1 MCYAD
6 KAFEVIKGR
15 SGKMKFLLTAVN
27 AKYIHSNPAVY
38 SLKRYAGEYTD
49 AVEIA
54 EYTINNRM
62 EDILEDIYRRKPDV
76 IGFSCYIWNIGMIE
90 KLMGELHKLMPALP
104 VFLGGPEVTYDAD
117 KLLEKYP
124 YVTGIFIGEGEAT
137 FAEVVKYYVTKEQVE
152 ARCANP
158 GEQSAAGEKANVSE
172 EKHKSLEDIPGL
184 MLRSGMTPARAP
196 LNLTEVPFLYDDMAP
211 FQNRIIYYETQR
223 GCPFRCSYCLSSIDK
238 TVRFRDIN
246 VVKKELAFFLEKK
259 VKQVKFVDRTFNCN
273 HDHAMAVWQYL
284 YEHDNGVTNFHFEI
298 AGDILREDELA
309 LLKKLRPGLVQFE
322 IGVQSTNTDTLR
334 EIRRVM
340 DIGKL
345 KQVVAAIKAGHNIHV
360 HLDLIAGLPFENY
373 DSFASSFDDVYAM
386 EPDQLQLGFLKVLKG
401 SHMAEMAESYGLV
414 YTDYAPYEVLYT
426 NWLSFTEVCRLKR
439 IEEMVEIYYNSGQFA
454 HSLPVMLADYA
465 ASGEGTFAK
474 GAFAFYEA
482 LADFY
487 EEQGFFVETPS
498 RIYRYQALLSF
509 AKTIDPQREDLY
521 KELLTFDL
529 YVRENAKS
537 RPDFACSLQE
547 MQPDIHAFYKKEEK
561 ERKYLPHLSGIPAPQ
576 LSRMTHLEPFR
587 YSVWETDVSEIKKLA
602 HRTFLLFDYDHRNP
616 LTKEARTVW
625 LPNE

>member
-1 MCYAD
+1 
-6 KAFEVIKGR
+6 
-15 SGKMKFLLTAVN
+15 MKFLLVAVN

-38 SLKRYAGEYTD
+38 SLKRFAGEYTD

-62 EDILEDIYRRKPDV
+62 EDILEDIYRRKPDA
-76 IGFSCYIWNIGMIE
+76 IGFSCYIWNIGMVE
-90 KLMGELHKLMPALP
+90 KLMGELHKLLPQLP

-117 KLLEKYP
+117 KLLRKYP
-124 YVTGIFIGEGEAT
+124 YLTGIFIGEGEAT
-137 FAEVVKYYVTKEQVE
+137 FAQVVKYYVKK
-152 ARCANP
+152 NP
-158 GEQSAAGEKANVSE
+158 E
-172 EKHKSLEDIPGL
+172 SLEDIPGL
-184 MLRSGMTPARAP
+184 MLRSGMTPERKP
-196 LNLTEVPFLYDDMAP
+196 LNLTDVPFLYDDMAP
-211 FQNRIIYYETQR
+211 FTNRIIYYETQR

-238 TVRFRDIN
+238 TVRFRDIE

-298 AGDILREDELA
+298 AGDILREDEIA
-309 LLKKLRPGLVQFE
+309 LVAKMRPGLVQFE

-340 DIGKL
+340 DIEKL
-345 KQVVAAIKAGHNIHV
+345 KQVVAALKAAHNVHI
-360 HLDLIAGLPFENY
+360 HLDLIAGLPYEDY
-373 DSFASSFDDVYAM
+373 DSFARSFDDVYAM
-386 EPDQLQLGFLKVLKG
+386 EPEQLQLGFLKVLKG
-401 SHMAEMAESYGLV
+401 SYMAEMAESYGLV

-426 NWLSFTEVCRLKR
+426 NWLSFTEICRLKR

-454 HSLPVMLADYA
+454 HSLPVMIADF
-465 ASGEGTFAK
+465 GQ

-509 AKTIDPQREDLY
+509 AKTIHPEREELY
-521 KELLTFDL
+521 KELLLFDL
-529 YVRENAKS
+529 YVRENLKS
-537 RPDFACSLQE
+537 RPDFAPDLHDLQ
-547 MQPDIHAFYKKEEK
+547 PVIHAFYKKEES
-561 ERKYLPHLSGIPAPQ
+561 ERRYLPHLSEIPAPQ
-576 LSRMTHLEPFR
+576 LSRMTHLEPFS
-587 YSVWETDVSEIKKLA
+587 YSVWATDVSEVKRLPEQA
-602 HRTFLLFDYDHRNP
+602 FLLFDYDHRDP
-616 LTKEARTVW
+616 LTREAKVLW
-625 LPNE
+625 PENV

>member
-1 MCYAD
+1 
-6 KAFEVIKGR
+6 
-15 SGKMKFLLTAVN
+15 MKFLLVAVN

-38 SLKRYAGEYTD
+38 SLKRFAGEYTD

-76 IGFSCYIWNIGMIE
+76 IGFSCYIWNIGMVE
-90 KLMGELHKLMPALP
+90 KLMGELHKLLPKLP

-117 KLLEKYP
+117 KLLRKYP
-124 YVTGIFIGEGEAT
+124 YLTGIFIGEGEAT

-152 ARCANP
+152 ARCANL

-184 MLRSGMTPARAP
+184 MLRSGMTPERKP
-196 LNLTEVPFLYDDMAP
+196 LNLTDVPFLYDDMAP
-211 FQNRIIYYETQR
+211 FTNRIIYYETQR

-238 TVRFRDIN
+238 TVRFRDIE

-298 AGDILREDELA
+298 AGDILREDEIA
-309 LLKKLRPGLVQFE
+309 LVAKMRPGLVQFE

-340 DIGKL
+340 DIEKL
-345 KQVVAAIKAGHNIHV
+345 KQVVAALKAAHNVHI
-360 HLDLIAGLPFENY
+360 HLDLIAGLPYEDY
-373 DSFASSFDDVYAM
+373 DSFARSFDDVYAM
-386 EPDQLQLGFLKVLKG
+386 EPEQLQLGFLKVLKG
-401 SHMAEMAESYGLV
+401 SYMAEMAESYGLV

-426 NWLSFTEVCRLKR
+426 NWLSFTEICRLKR

-454 HSLPVMLADYA
+454 HSLPVMIADF
-465 ASGEGTFAK
+465 GQ

-509 AKTIDPQREDLY
+509 AKSIHPERQELY
-521 KELLTFDL
+521 KELLLFDL
-529 YVRENAKS
+529 YVRENLKS
-537 RPDFACSLQE
+537 RPDFAPDLHDLQ
-547 MQPDIHAFYKKEEK
+547 PVIHAFYKKEES
-561 ERKYLPHLSGIPAPQ
+561 ERRYLPHLSEIPAPQ
-576 LSRMTHLEPFR
+576 LSRMTHLEPFS
-587 YSVWETDVSEIKKLA
+587 YSVWATDVSEVKKLQEQA
-602 HRTFLLFDYDHRNP
+602 FLLFDYDHRDP
-616 LTKEARTVW
+616 LTREAKVLW
-625 LPNE
+625 PENV

>member
-1 MCYAD
+1 
-6 KAFEVIKGR
+6 
-15 SGKMKFLLTAVN
+15 MKFLLVAVN

-38 SLKRYAGEYTD
+38 SLKRFAGEYTD

-62 EDILEDIYRRKPDV
+62 EDILEDIYRRKPDA
-76 IGFSCYIWNIGMIE
+76 IGFSCYIWNIGMVE
-90 KLMGELHKLMPALP
+90 KLMGELHKLLPQLP

-117 KLLEKYP
+117 KLLRKYP
-124 YVTGIFIGEGEAT
+124 YLTGIFIGEGEAT
-137 FAEVVKYYVTKEQVE
+137 FAQVVKYYVKK
-152 ARCANP
+152 NP
-158 GEQSAAGEKANVSE
+158 E
-172 EKHKSLEDIPGL
+172 SLEDIPGL
-184 MLRSGMTPARAP
+184 MLRSGMTPERKP
-196 LNLTEVPFLYDDMAP
+196 LNLTDVPFLYDDMAP
-211 FQNRIIYYETQR
+211 FTNRIIYYETQR

-238 TVRFRDIN
+238 TVRFRDIE

-284 YEHDNGVTNFHFEI
+284 YDHDNGVTNFHFEI
-298 AGDILREDELA
+298 AGDILREDEIA
-309 LLKKLRPGLVQFE
+309 LVAKMRPGLVQFE

-345 KQVVAAIKAGHNIHV
+345 KQVVAALKAAHNVHI
-360 HLDLIAGLPFENY
+360 HLDLIAGLPYEDY
-373 DSFASSFDDVYAM
+373 DSFARSFDDVYAM
-386 EPDQLQLGFLKVLKG
+386 EPEQLQLGFLKVLKG
-401 SHMAEMAESYGLV
+401 SYMAEMAESYGLV

-426 NWLSFTEVCRLKR
+426 NWLSFTEICRLKR

-454 HSLPVMLADYA
+454 HSLPVMIADF
-465 ASGEGTFAK
+465 GQ

-509 AKTIDPQREDLY
+509 AKTIHPECEELY
-521 KELLTFDL
+521 KELLLFDL
-529 YVRENAKS
+529 YVRENLKS
-537 RPDFACSLQE
+537 RPDFAPDLHDLQ
-547 MQPDIHAFYKKEEK
+547 PVIHAFYKKEES
-561 ERKYLPHLSGIPAPQ
+561 ERRYLPHLSEIPAPQ
-576 LSRMTHLEPFR
+576 LSRMTHLEPFS
-587 YSVWETDVSEIKKLA
+587 YSVWAADVSEVKKLPEQA
-602 HRTFLLFDYDHRNP
+602 FLLFDYDHRDP
-616 LTKEARTVW
+616 LTREAKVLW
-625 LPNE
+625 PENV

>member
-1 MCYAD
+1 
-6 KAFEVIKGR
+6 
-15 SGKMKFLLTAVN
+15 MKFLLVAVN

-38 SLKRYAGEYTD
+38 SLKRFAGEYTD

-62 EDILEDIYRRKPDV
+62 EDILEDIYRRKPDA
-76 IGFSCYIWNIGMIE
+76 IGFSCYIWNIGMVE
-90 KLMGELHKLMPALP
+90 KLMGELHKLLPQLP

-117 KLLEKYP
+117 KLLRKYP
-124 YVTGIFIGEGEAT
+124 YLTGIFIGEGEAT
-137 FAEVVKYYVTKEQVE
+137 FAQVVKYYVKK
-152 ARCANP
+152 NP
-158 GEQSAAGEKANVSE
+158 E
-172 EKHKSLEDIPGL
+172 SLEDIPGL
-184 MLRSGMTPARAP
+184 MLRSGMTPERKP
-196 LNLTEVPFLYDDMAP
+196 LNLTDVPFLYDDMAP
-211 FQNRIIYYETQR
+211 FTNRIIYYETQR

-238 TVRFRDIN
+238 TVRFRDIE

-298 AGDILREDELA
+298 AGDILREDEIA
-309 LLKKLRPGLVQFE
+309 LVAKMRPGLVQFE

-340 DIGKL
+340 DIEKL
-345 KQVVAAIKAGHNIHV
+345 KQVVAALKAAHNVHI
-360 HLDLIAGLPFENY
+360 HLDLIAGLPYEDY
-373 DSFASSFDDVYAM
+373 DSFARSFDDVYAM
-386 EPDQLQLGFLKVLKG
+386 EPEQLQLGFLKVLKG
-401 SHMAEMAESYGLV
+401 SYMAEMAESYGLV

-426 NWLSFTEVCRLKR
+426 NWLSFTEICRLKR

-454 HSLPVMLADYA
+454 HSLPVMIADF
-465 ASGEGTFAK
+465 GR

-509 AKTIDPQREDLY
+509 AKSIHPERQELY
-521 KELLTFDL
+521 KELLLFDL
-529 YVRENAKS
+529 YVRENLKS
-537 RPDFACSLQE
+537 RPDFAPDLHDLQ
-547 MQPDIHAFYKKEEK
+547 PVIHAFYKKEES
-561 ERKYLPHLSGIPAPQ
+561 ERRYLPHLSEIPAPQ
-576 LSRMTHLEPFR
+576 LSRMTHLEPFS
-587 YSVWETDVSEIKKLA
+587 YSVWATDVSEVKRLPEQA
-602 HRTFLLFDYDHRNP
+602 FLLFDYDHRDP
-616 LTKEARTVW
+616 LTREAKVLW
-625 LPNE
+625 LENV

>member
-1 MCYAD
+1 
-6 KAFEVIKGR
+6 
-15 SGKMKFLLTAVN
+15 MKFLLVAVN

-38 SLKRYAGEYTD
+38 SLKRFAGEYTD

-76 IGFSCYIWNIGMIE
+76 IGFSCYIWNIGMVE
-90 KLMGELHKLMPALP
+90 KLMGGLHKLLPKLP

-117 KLLEKYP
+117 KLLRKYP
-124 YVTGIFIGEGEAT
+124 YLTGIFIGEGEAT
-137 FAEVVKYYVTKEQVE
+137 FAQVVKYYVKK
-152 ARCANP
+152 NP
-158 GEQSAAGEKANVSE
+158 E
-172 EKHKSLEDIPGL
+172 SLEDIPGL
-184 MLRSGMTPARAP
+184 MLRSGMTPERKP
-196 LNLTEVPFLYDDMAP
+196 LNLTDVPFLYDDMAP
-211 FQNRIIYYETQR
+211 FTNRIIYYETQR

-238 TVRFRDIN
+238 TVRFRDIE
-246 VVKKELAFFLEKK
+246 VVKRELAFFLEKK

-298 AGDILREDELA
+298 AGDILREDEIA
-309 LLKKLRPGLVQFE
+309 LVAKMRPGLVQFE

-340 DIGKL
+340 DIEKL
-345 KQVVAAIKAGHNIHV
+345 KQVVAALKAAHNVHI
-360 HLDLIAGLPFENY
+360 HLDLIAGLPYEDY
-373 DSFASSFDDVYAM
+373 DSFARSFNDVYAM
-386 EPDQLQLGFLKVLKG
+386 EPEQLQLGFLKVLKG
-401 SHMAEMAESYGLV
+401 SYMAEMAESYGLV

-426 NWLSFTEVCRLKR
+426 NWLSFTEICRLKR

-454 HSLPVMLADYA
+454 HSLPVMIADF
-465 ASGEGTFAK
+465 GQ

-509 AKTIDPQREDLY
+509 AKSIHPERQELY
-521 KELLTFDL
+521 KELLLFDL
-529 YVRENAKS
+529 YVRENLKS
-537 RPDFACSLQE
+537 RPDFAPDLHDLQ
-547 MQPDIHAFYKKEEK
+547 PVIHAFYKKEES
-561 ERKYLPHLSGIPAPQ
+561 ERRYLPHLSEIPAPQ
-576 LSRMTHLEPFR
+576 LSRMTHLEPFS
-587 YSVWETDVSEIKKLA
+587 YSVWATDVSGVKRLPEQA
-602 HRTFLLFDYDHRNP
+602 FLLFDYDHRDP
-616 LTKEARTVW
+616 LTKEAKVLW
-625 LPNE
+625 PENV

>member
-1 MCYAD
+1 
-6 KAFEVIKGR
+6 
-15 SGKMKFLLTAVN
+15 MKFLLVAVN

-38 SLKRYAGEYTD
+38 SLKRFAGEYTD

-62 EDILEDIYRRKPDV
+62 EDILEDIYRRKPDA
-76 IGFSCYIWNIGMIE
+76 IGFSCYIWNIGMVE
-90 KLMGELHKLMPALP
+90 KLMGELHKLLPQLP

-117 KLLEKYP
+117 KLLRKYP
-124 YVTGIFIGEGEAT
+124 YLTGIFIGEGEAT
-137 FAEVVKYYVTKEQVE
+137 FAQVVKYYVKK
-152 ARCANP
+152 NP
-158 GEQSAAGEKANVSE
+158 E
-172 EKHKSLEDIPGL
+172 SLEDIPGL
-184 MLRSGMTPARAP
+184 MLRSGMTPERKP
-196 LNLTEVPFLYDDMAP
+196 LNLTDVPFLYDDMAP
-211 FQNRIIYYETQR
+211 FTNRIIYYETQR

-238 TVRFRDIN
+238 TVRFRDIE
-246 VVKKELAFFLEKK
+246 VVKRELAFFLEKK

-298 AGDILREDELA
+298 AGDILREDEIA
-309 LLKKLRPGLVQFE
+309 LVAKMRPGLVQFE

-345 KQVVAAIKAGHNIHV
+345 KQVVAALKAAHNVHI
-360 HLDLIAGLPFENY
+360 HLDLIAGLPYEDY
-373 DSFASSFDDVYAM
+373 DSFARSFDDVYAM
-386 EPDQLQLGFLKVLKG
+386 EPEQLQLGFLKVLKG
-401 SHMAEMAESYGLV
+401 SYMAEMAESYGLV

-426 NWLSFTEVCRLKR
+426 NWLSFTEICRLKR

-454 HSLPVMLADYA
+454 HSLPVMIADF
-465 ASGEGTFAK
+465 GQ

-509 AKTIDPQREDLY
+509 AKTIHPEREELY
-521 KELLTFDL
+521 KELLLFDL
-529 YVRENAKS
+529 YVRENLKS
-537 RPDFACSLQE
+537 RPDFAPDLHDLQ
-547 MQPDIHAFYKKEEK
+547 PVIHAFYKKEES
-561 ERKYLPHLSGIPAPQ
+561 ERRYLPHLSEIPAPQ
-576 LSRMTHLEPFR
+576 LSRMTHLEPFS
-587 YSVWETDVSEIKKLA
+587 YSVWATDVSEVKRLQEQA
-602 HRTFLLFDYDHRNP
+602 FLLFDYDHRDP
-616 LTKEARTVW
+616 LTREAKVLW
-625 LPNE
+625 PENV

>member
-1 MCYAD
+1 
-6 KAFEVIKGR
+6 
-15 SGKMKFLLTAVN
+15 MKFLLVAVN

-38 SLKRYAGEYTD
+38 SLKRFAGEYTD

-76 IGFSCYIWNIGMIE
+76 IGFSCYIWNIGMVE
-90 KLMGELHKLMPALP
+90 KLMGELHKLLPKLP

-117 KLLEKYP
+117 KLLRKYP
-124 YVTGIFIGEGEAT
+124 YLTGIFIGEGEAT
-137 FAEVVKYYVTKEQVE
+137 FAQVVKYYVKK
-152 ARCANP
+152 NP
-158 GEQSAAGEKANVSE
+158 A
-172 EKHKSLEDIPGL
+172 SLEDIPGL
-184 MLRSGMTPARAP
+184 MLRSGMTPERKP
-196 LNLTEVPFLYDDMAP
+196 LNLTDVPFLYDDMAP
-211 FQNRIIYYETQR
+211 FTNRIIYYETQR

-238 TVRFRDIN
+238 TVRFRDIE

-284 YEHDNGVTNFHFEI
+284 YDHDNGVTNFHFEI
-298 AGDILREDELA
+298 AGDILREDEIA
-309 LLKKLRPGLVQFE
+309 LVAKMRPGLVQFE

-340 DIGKL
+340 DIEKL
-345 KQVVAAIKAGHNIHV
+345 KQVVAALKAAHNVHI
-360 HLDLIAGLPFENY
+360 HLDLIAGLPYEDY
-373 DSFASSFDDVYAM
+373 DSFARSFDDVYAM
-386 EPDQLQLGFLKVLKG
+386 EPEQLQLGFLKVLKG
-401 SHMAEMAESYGLV
+401 SYMAEMAESYGLV

-426 NWLSFTEVCRLKR
+426 NWLSFTEICRLKR

-454 HSLPVMLADYA
+454 HSLPVMIADL
-465 ASGEGTFAK
+465 GQ

-509 AKTIDPQREDLY
+509 AKSIHPERQELY
-521 KELLTFDL
+521 KELLLFDL
-529 YVRENAKS
+529 YVRENLKS
-537 RPDFACSLQE
+537 RPDFAPDLHDLQ
-547 MQPDIHAFYKKEEK
+547 PVIHAFYKKEES
-561 ERKYLPHLSGIPAPQ
+561 ERRYLPHLSEIPAPQ
-576 LSRMTHLEPFR
+576 LSRMTHLEPFS
-587 YSVWETDVSEIKKLA
+587 YSVWATDVSGVKRLPEQA
-602 HRTFLLFDYDHRNP
+602 FLLFDYDHRDP
-616 LTKEARTVW
+616 LTREAKVLW
-625 LPNE
+625 PENV

>member
-1 MCYAD
+1 
-6 KAFEVIKGR
+6 
-15 SGKMKFLLTAVN
+15 MKFLLVAVN

-38 SLKRYAGEYTD
+38 SLKRFAGEYTD

-62 EDILEDIYRRKPDV
+62 EDILEDIYRRKPDA
-76 IGFSCYIWNIGMIE
+76 IGFSCYIWNIGMVE
-90 KLMGELHKLMPALP
+90 KLMGELHKLLPKLP

-117 KLLEKYP
+117 KLLRKYP
-124 YVTGIFIGEGEAT
+124 YLTGIFIGEGEAT
-137 FAEVVKYYVTKEQVE
+137 FAQVVKYYVKK
-152 ARCANP
+152 NP
-158 GEQSAAGEKANVSE
+158 E
-172 EKHKSLEDIPGL
+172 SLEDIPGL
-184 MLRSGMTPARAP
+184 MLRSGMTPERKP
-196 LNLTEVPFLYDDMAP
+196 LNLTDVPFLYDDMAP
-211 FQNRIIYYETQR
+211 FTNRIIYYETQR

-238 TVRFRDIN
+238 TVRFRDIE

-298 AGDILREDELA
+298 AGDILREDEIA
-309 LLKKLRPGLVQFE
+309 LVAKMRPGLVQFE

-340 DIGKL
+340 DIEKL
-345 KQVVAAIKAGHNIHV
+345 KQVVAALKAAHNVHI
-360 HLDLIAGLPFENY
+360 HLDLIAGLPYEDY
-373 DSFASSFDDVYAM
+373 DSFARSFDDVYAM
-386 EPDQLQLGFLKVLKG
+386 EPEQLQLGFLKVLKG
-401 SHMAEMAESYGLV
+401 SYMAEMAESYGLV

-426 NWLSFTEVCRLKR
+426 NWLSFTEICRLKR

-454 HSLPVMLADYA
+454 HSLPVMIADF
-465 ASGEGTFAK
+465 GQ

-509 AKTIDPQREDLY
+509 AKTIHPEREELY
-521 KELLTFDL
+521 KELLLFDL
-529 YVRENAKS
+529 YVRENLKS
-537 RPDFACSLQE
+537 RPDFAPDLHDLQ
-547 MQPDIHAFYKKEEK
+547 PVIHAFYKKEES
-561 ERKYLPHLSGIPAPQ
+561 ERRYLPHLSEIPAPQ
-576 LSRMTHLEPFR
+576 LSRMTHLEPFS
-587 YSVWETDVSEIKKLA
+587 YSVWATDVSEVKRLQEQE
-602 HRTFLLFDYDHRNP
+602 FLLFDYDHRDP
-616 LTKEARTVW
+616 LTREAKVLW
-625 LPNE
+625 PENV

>member
-1 MCYAD
+1 
-6 KAFEVIKGR
+6 
-15 SGKMKFLLTAVN
+15 MKFLLVAVN

-90 KLMGELHKLMPALP
+90 RLMGELHKLLPKLP

-117 KLLEKYP
+117 KILRKYP
-124 YVTGIFIGEGEAT
+124 YLTGIFIGEGEAT
-137 FAEVVKYYVTKEQVE
+137 FAQVVKYYVKK
-152 ARCANP
+152 NP
-158 GEQSAAGEKANVSE
+158 E
-172 EKHKSLEDIPGL
+172 SLEDIPGL
-184 MLRSGMTPARAP
+184 MLKSGMTPERKP
-196 LNLTEVPFLYDDMAP
+196 LNLTDVPFLYDDMAP
-211 FQNRIIYYETQR
+211 FTNRIIYYETQR

-238 TVRFRDIN
+238 TVRFRDIE

-284 YEHDNGVTNFHFEI
+284 YDHDNGVTNFHFEI
-298 AGDILREDELA
+298 AGDILREDEIA
-309 LLKKLRPGLVQFE
+309 LVAKMRPGLVQFE

-340 DIGKL
+340 DIEKL
-345 KQVVAAIKAGHNIHV
+345 KQVVAALKAAHNV
-360 HLDLIAGLPFENY
+360 HINLDLIAGLPYEDY
-373 DSFASSFDDVYAM
+373 DSFARSFDDVYAM
-386 EPDQLQLGFLKVLKG
+386 EPEQLQLGFLKVLKG
-401 SHMAEMAESYGLV
+401 SYMAEMAESYGLV

-426 NWLSFTEVCRLKR
+426 NWLSFTEICRLKR

-454 HSLPVMLADYA
+454 HSLPVMIADL
-465 ASGEGTFAK
+465 GQ

-509 AKTIDPQREDLY
+509 AKSIHPERQELY
-521 KELLTFDL
+521 KELLLFDL
-529 YVRENAKS
+529 YVRENLKS
-537 RPDFACSLQE
+537 RPDFAPDLHDLQ
-547 MQPDIHAFYKKEEK
+547 PVIHAFYKKEES
-561 ERKYLPHLSGIPAPQ
+561 ERRYLPHLSEIPAPQ
-576 LSRMTHLEPFR
+576 LSRMTHLEPFS
-587 YSVWETDVSEIKKLA
+587 YSVWATDVSGVKRLPEQA
-602 HRTFLLFDYDHRNP
+602 FLLFDYDHRDP
-616 LTKEARTVW
+616 LTREAKVLW
-625 LPNE
+625 PENV

>member
-1 MCYAD
+1 
-6 KAFEVIKGR
+6 
-15 SGKMKFLLTAVN
+15 MKFLLVAVN

-38 SLKRYAGEYTD
+38 SLKRFAGEYTD

-62 EDILEDIYRRKPDV
+62 EDILEDIYRRKPDA
-76 IGFSCYIWNIGMIE
+76 IGFSCYIWNIGMVE
-90 KLMGELHKLMPALP
+90 KLMGELHKLLPQLP

-117 KLLEKYP
+117 KLLRKYP
-124 YVTGIFIGEGEAT
+124 YLTGIFIGEGEAT
-137 FAEVVKYYVTKEQVE
+137 FAQVVKYYVKK
-152 ARCANP
+152 NP
-158 GEQSAAGEKANVSE
+158 E
-172 EKHKSLEDIPGL
+172 SLEDIPGL
-184 MLRSGMTPARAP
+184 MLRSGMTPERKP
-196 LNLTEVPFLYDDMAP
+196 LNLTDVPFLYDDMAP
-211 FQNRIIYYETQR
+211 FTNRIIYYETQR

-238 TVRFRDIN
+238 TVRFRDIE

-298 AGDILREDELA
+298 AGDILREDEIA
-309 LLKKLRPGLVQFE
+309 LVAKMRPGLVQFE

-340 DIGKL
+340 DIEKL
-345 KQVVAAIKAGHNIHV
+345 KQVVAALKAAHNVHI
-360 HLDLIAGLPFENY
+360 HLDLIAGLPYEDY
-373 DSFASSFDDVYAM
+373 DSFARSFDDVYAM
-386 EPDQLQLGFLKVLKG
+386 EPEQLQLGFLKVLKG
-401 SHMAEMAESYGLV
+401 SYMAEMAESYGLV

-426 NWLSFTEVCRLKR
+426 NWLSFTEICRLKR

-454 HSLPVMLADYA
+454 HSLPVMIADFGSRMAAGQQALAEEQHGRA
-465 ASGEGTFAK
+465 VSGQ

-509 AKTIDPQREDLY
+509 AKTIHPEREELY
-521 KELLTFDL
+521 KELLLFDL
-529 YVRENAKS
+529 YVRENLKS
-537 RPDFACSLQE
+537 RPDFAPDLHDLQ
-547 MQPDIHAFYKKEEK
+547 PVIHAFYKKEES
-561 ERKYLPHLSGIPAPQ
+561 ERRYLPHLSEIPAPQ
-576 LSRMTHLEPFR
+576 LSRMTHLEPFS
-587 YSVWETDVSEIKKLA
+587 YSVWATDVSEVKRLQEQA
-602 HRTFLLFDYDHRNP
+602 FLLFDYDHRDP
-616 LTKEARTVW
+616 LTREAKVLW
-625 LPNE
+625 PENV

>member
-1 MCYAD
+1 
-6 KAFEVIKGR
+6 
-15 SGKMKFLLTAVN
+15 MKFLLVAVN

-38 SLKRYAGEYTD
+38 SLKRFAGEYTD

-76 IGFSCYIWNIGMIE
+76 IGFSCYIWNIGMVE
-90 KLMGELHKLMPALP
+90 KLMGELHKLLPKLP

-117 KLLEKYP
+117 KLLRKYP
-124 YVTGIFIGEGEAT
+124 YLTGIFIGEGEAT
-137 FAEVVKYYVTKEQVE
+137 FAEVVKYYVKK
-152 ARCANP
+152 NP
-158 GEQSAAGEKANVSE
+158 E
-172 EKHKSLEDIPGL
+172 SLEDIPGL
-184 MLRSGMTPARAP
+184 MLRSGMTLARAP
-196 LNLTEVPFLYDDMAP
+196 LNLTEVPFLYDDMVP

-238 TVRFRDIN
+238 TVRFRDIE

-284 YEHDNGVTNFHFEI
+284 YDHDNGVTNFHFEI
-298 AGDILREDELA
+298 AGDILREDEIA
-309 LLKKLRPGLVQFE
+309 LVAKMRPGLVQFE

-340 DIGKL
+340 DIEKL
-345 KQVVAAIKAGHNIHV
+345 KQVVAALKAAHNVHI
-360 HLDLIAGLPFENY
+360 HLDLIAGLPYEDY
-373 DSFASSFDDVYAM
+373 DSFARSFDDVYAM
-386 EPDQLQLGFLKVLKG
+386 EPEQLQLGFLKVLKG
-401 SHMAEMAESYGLV
+401 SYMAEMAESYGLV

-426 NWLSFTEVCRLKR
+426 NWLSFTEICRLKR

-454 HSLPVMLADYA
+454 HSLPVMIADL
-465 ASGEGTFAK
+465 GQ

-509 AKTIDPQREDLY
+509 AKSIHPERQELY
-521 KELLTFDL
+521 KELLLFDL
-529 YVRENAKS
+529 YVRENLKS
-537 RPDFACSLQE
+537 RPDFAPDLHDLQ
-547 MQPDIHAFYKKEEK
+547 PVIHAFYKKEES
-561 ERKYLPHLSGIPAPQ
+561 ERRYLPHLSEIPAPQ
-576 LSRMTHLEPFR
+576 LSRMTHLEPFS
-587 YSVWETDVSEIKKLA
+587 YSVWATDVSGVKRLPEQA
-602 HRTFLLFDYDHRNP
+602 FLLFDYDHRDP
-616 LTKEARTVW
+616 LTREAKVLW
-625 LPNE
+625 PENV

>member
-1 MCYAD
+1 
-6 KAFEVIKGR
+6 
-15 SGKMKFLLTAVN
+15 MKFLLVAVN

-38 SLKRYAGEYTD
+38 SLKRFAGEYTD

-76 IGFSCYIWNIGMIE
+76 IGFSCYIWNIGMVE
-90 KLMGELHKLMPALP
+90 KLMGELHKLLPGLP

-117 KLLEKYP
+117 KLLRKYP
-124 YVTGIFIGEGEAT
+124 YLTGIFIGEGEAT
-137 FAEVVKYYVTKEQVE
+137 FAQVVKYYVRNAQAAGEE
-152 ARCANP
+152 MPP
-158 GEQSAAGEKANVSE
+158 GKQSAAGEEANVPDE
-172 EKHKSLEDIPGL
+172 EPESLEAIPGL
-184 MLRSGMTPARAP
+184 MLRSGMTPARKP
-196 LNLTEVPFLYDDMAP
+196 LNLTDVPFLYDDMAP
-211 FQNRIIYYETQR
+211 FTNRIIYYETQR

-238 TVRFRDIN
+238 TVRFRDIE

-259 VKQVKFVDRTFNCN
+259 VKQVKFVDRTFNCS
-273 HDHAMAVWQYL
+273 HDHAMAIWQYL

-298 AGDILREDELA
+298 AGDILREDEIA
-309 LLKKLRPGLVQFE
+309 LVAKMRPGLVQFE

-340 DIGKL
+340 DIEKL
-345 KQVVAAIKAGHNIHV
+345 KQVVAALKAAHNVHI
-360 HLDLIAGLPFENY
+360 HLDLIAGLPYENY
-373 DSFASSFDDVYAM
+373 DSFSRSFDDVYAM

-401 SHMAEMAESYGLV
+401 SYMAEMAESYGLA

-454 HSLPVMLADYA
+454 HSLPVMIADFGSKMAAGQQAFAEEQHGRA
-465 ASGEGTFAK
+465 ASGQ

-482 LADFY
+482 LAAFY

-498 RIYRYQALLSF
+498 RIYRYQVLLSF
-509 AKTIDPQREDLY
+509 AKTINPEHEELY
-521 KELLTFDL
+521 KELLIFDL
-529 YVRENAKS
+529 YVRENLKS
-537 RPDFACSLQE
+537 RPDFAPDLHELQPA
-547 MQPDIHAFYKKEEK
+547 MHAFYKKEET

-576 LSRMTHLEPFR
+576 LSRMTHLEPFS
-587 YSVWETDVSEIKKLA
+587 YSVWATDVSEVKKLPEQE
-602 HRTFLLFDYDHRNP
+602 FLLFDYDHRHP
-616 LTKEARTVW
+616 LTREAKVLW
-625 LPNE
+625 LENE

>member
-1 MCYAD
+1 
-6 KAFEVIKGR
+6 
-15 SGKMKFLLTAVN
+15 MKFLLVAVN

-38 SLKRYAGEYTD
+38 SLKRFAGEYTD

-76 IGFSCYIWNIGMIE
+76 IGFSCYIWNIGMVE
-90 KLMGELHKLMPALP
+90 KLMGELHKLLPKLP

-117 KLLEKYP
+117 KLLRKYP
-124 YVTGIFIGEGEAT
+124 YLTGIFIGEGEAT
-137 FAEVVKYYVTKEQVE
+137 FAQVVKYYVKK
-152 ARCANP
+152 NP
-158 GEQSAAGEKANVSE
+158 E
-172 EKHKSLEDIPGL
+172 SLEDIPGL
-184 MLRSGMTPARAP
+184 MLRSGMTPERKP
-196 LNLTEVPFLYDDMAP
+196 LNLTDVPFLYDDMAP
-211 FQNRIIYYETQR
+211 FTNRIIYYETQR

-238 TVRFRDIN
+238 TVRFRDIE

-284 YEHDNGVTNFHFEI
+284 YDHDNGVTNFHFEI
-298 AGDILREDELA
+298 AGDILREDEIA
-309 LLKKLRPGLVQFE
+309 LVAKMRPGLVQFE

-340 DIGKL
+340 DIEKL
-345 KQVVAAIKAGHNIHV
+345 KQVVAALKAAHNVHI
-360 HLDLIAGLPFENY
+360 HLDLIAGLPYEDY
-373 DSFASSFDDVYAM
+373 DSFARSFDDVYAM
-386 EPDQLQLGFLKVLKG
+386 EPEQLQLGFLKVLKG
-401 SHMAEMAESYGLV
+401 SYMAEMAESYGLV

-426 NWLSFTEVCRLKR
+426 NWLSFTEICRLKR

-454 HSLPVMLADYA
+454 HSLPVMIADL
-465 ASGEGTFAK
+465 GQ

-509 AKTIDPQREDLY
+509 AKSIHPERQELY
-521 KELLTFDL
+521 KELLLFDL
-529 YVRENAKS
+529 YVRENLKS
-537 RPDFACSLQE
+537 RPDFAPDLHDLQ
-547 MQPDIHAFYKKEEK
+547 PVIHAFYKKEES
-561 ERKYLPHLSGIPAPQ
+561 ERRYLPHLSEIPAPQ
-576 LSRMTHLEPFR
+576 LSRMTHLEPFS
-587 YSVWETDVSEIKKLA
+587 YSVWATDVSGVKRLPEQA
-602 HRTFLLFDYDHRNP
+602 FLLFDYDHRDP
-616 LTKEARTVW
+616 LTREAKVLW
-625 LPNE
+625 PENV

>member
-1 MCYAD
+1 
-6 KAFEVIKGR
+6 
-15 SGKMKFLLTAVN
+15 MKFLLVAVN

-38 SLKRYAGEYTD
+38 SLKRFAGEYTD

-76 IGFSCYIWNIGMIE
+76 IGFSCYIWNIGMVE
-90 KLMGELHKLMPALP
+90 KLMGELHKLLPALP

-117 KLLEKYP
+117 KLLRKYP
-124 YVTGIFIGEGEAT
+124 YLTGIFIGEGEAT

-152 ARCANP
+152 ARCANL
-158 GEQSAAGEKANVSE
+158 GEQSAAGEKVNVSE

-184 MLRSGMTPARAP
+184 MLRSGMTPVRKP
-196 LNLTEVPFLYDDMAP
+196 LNLTDVPFLYDDMAP
-211 FQNRIIYYETQR
+211 FTNRIIYYETQR

-238 TVRFRDIN
+238 TVRFRDIE

-298 AGDILREDELA
+298 AGDILREDEIA
-309 LLKKLRPGLVQFE
+309 LVAKMRPGLVQFE

-345 KQVVAAIKAGHNIHV
+345 KQVVAALKAAHNVHI
-360 HLDLIAGLPFENY
+360 HLDLIAGLPYEDY
-373 DSFASSFDDVYAM
+373 DSFARSFDDVYAM
-386 EPDQLQLGFLKVLKG
+386 EPEQLQLGFLKVLKG
-401 SHMAEMAESYGLV
+401 SYMAEMAESYGLV

-426 NWLSFTEVCRLKR
+426 NWLSFTEICRLKR

-454 HSLPVMLADYA
+454 HSLPVMIADFGSRMAAGQQALAEEQHGRA
-465 ASGEGTFAK
+465 VSGQ

-482 LADFY
+482 LAAFY

-509 AKTIDPQREDLY
+509 AKTIHPEREELY
-521 KELLTFDL
+521 KELLLFDL
-529 YVRENAKS
+529 YVRENLKS
-537 RPDFACSLQE
+537 RPDFAPDLHDLQ
-547 MQPDIHAFYKKEEK
+547 PVIHAFYKKEES
-561 ERKYLPHLSGIPAPQ
+561 ERRYLPHLSEIPAPQ
-576 LSRMTHLEPFR
+576 LSRMTHLEPFS
-587 YSVWETDVSEIKKLA
+587 YSVWATDVSEVKKLQEQA
-602 HRTFLLFDYDHRNP
+602 FLLFDYDHRDP
-616 LTKEARTVW
+616 LTREAKVLW
-625 LPNE
+625 PENV

>member
-1 MCYAD
+1 
-6 KAFEVIKGR
+6 
-15 SGKMKFLLTAVN
+15 MKFLLVAVN

-38 SLKRYAGEYTD
+38 SLKRFAGEYTD

-76 IGFSCYIWNIGMIE
+76 IGFSCYIWNIGMVE
-90 KLMGELHKLMPALP
+90 KLMGELHKLLPALP

-117 KLLEKYP
+117 KLLRKYP
-124 YVTGIFIGEGEAT
+124 YLTGIFIGEGEAT
-137 FAEVVKYYVTKEQVE
+137 FAQVVKYYVKK
-152 ARCANP
+152 NP
-158 GEQSAAGEKANVSE
+158 E
-172 EKHKSLEDIPGL
+172 SLKDIPGL
-184 MLRSGMTPARAP
+184 MLRSGMTPARKP
-196 LNLTEVPFLYDDMAP
+196 LNLTDVPFLYDDMAP
-211 FQNRIIYYETQR
+211 FTNRIIYYETQR

-238 TVRFRDIN
+238 TVRFRDIE

-284 YEHDNGVTNFHFEI
+284 YDHDNGVTNFHFEI
-298 AGDILREDELA
+298 AGDILREDEIA
-309 LLKKLRPGLVQFE
+309 LVAKMRPGLVQFE

-340 DIGKL
+340 DIEKL
-345 KQVVAAIKAGHNIHV
+345 KQVVAALKAAHNVHI
-360 HLDLIAGLPFENY
+360 HLDLIAGLPYEDY
-373 DSFASSFDDVYAM
+373 DSFARSFDDVYAM
-386 EPDQLQLGFLKVLKG
+386 EPEQLQLGFLKVLKG
-401 SHMAEMAESYGLV
+401 SYMAEMAESYGLV

-426 NWLSFTEVCRLKR
+426 NWLSFTEICRLKR

-454 HSLPVMLADYA
+454 HSLPVMIADF
-465 ASGEGTFAK
+465 GQ

-509 AKTIDPQREDLY
+509 AKTIHPERRELY
-521 KELLTFDL
+521 KELLLFDL
-529 YVRENAKS
+529 YVRENLKS
-537 RPDFACSLQE
+537 RPDFAPDLHDLQ
-547 MQPDIHAFYKKEEK
+547 PVIHAFYKKEES
-561 ERKYLPHLSGIPAPQ
+561 ERRYLPHLSEIPAPQ
-576 LSRMTHLEPFR
+576 LSRMTHLEPFS
-587 YSVWETDVSEIKKLA
+587 YSVWATDVSEVKKLPEQA
-602 HRTFLLFDYDHRNP
+602 FLLFDYDHRDP
-616 LTKEARTVW
+616 LTREAKVLW
-625 LPNE
+625 PENV